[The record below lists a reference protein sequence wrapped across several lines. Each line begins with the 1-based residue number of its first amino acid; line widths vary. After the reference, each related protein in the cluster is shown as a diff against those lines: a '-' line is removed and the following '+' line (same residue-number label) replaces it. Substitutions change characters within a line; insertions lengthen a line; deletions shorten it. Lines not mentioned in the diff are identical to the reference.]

1 VSAASPDEAWATALE
16 VARLLAVA
24 PHALGGVHVRAAPG
38 PARTAFGKML
48 ERVLLRGAPVKRVPA
63 GIGEDRLIGG
73 LDLTATLA
81 AGRPVA
87 ERGVLAAADGGVVVL
102 AMAERASG
110 AVASGLARALDT
122 GEVRVERDG
131 VGATLPARVGVVA
144 LDEGL
149 EEETIAAALAERL
162 AFRVDLD
169 GVPPRAAVLPPPEDL
184 AAARALFPSVA
195 IGDGALGALCA
206 AALACGVDSL
216 RASHLAAL
224 AARAR
229 AALAGRGDVAD
240 EDVGRAA
247 ALVLA
252 HRATRL
258 PSADE
263 PEEEAPPEPPSDPP
277 ETPPDDQPSDPSE
290 AQALADRAIEA
301 VEAALPPDLLAR
313 LAAMARA
320 GRGGGGGRKGEG
332 AKTLARGR
340 PVGTRAGDP
349 RRGARLDVVATL
361 RAAAPWQRL
370 RGATPGR
377 VAVRRD
383 DLRVKRMVE
392 PRRATSVFVVDAS
405 GSTALA
411 RLSEAKGA
419 VELLLA
425 DSYVRRDEV
434 ALVAVK
440 GAGAELILP
449 PTRSLAR
456 AKRALTGLPGGGGTP
471 LAAGIDAARLLAD
484 RIARAG
490 AVPLLVFLTDGQA
503 NIARDG
509 TPGREGAARDALASA
524 EALARAGRAVL
535 LVDTSPRPRPQ
546 AREIAERLRARY
558 LALPSG
564 DQRRI
569 AAEVRSERSVLDI

>member
-1 VSAASPDEAWATALE
+1 MSAADAPAAWDAALDA
-16 VARLLAVA
+16 ARLFVVA

-38 PARTAFGKML
+38 PVRTVWTQ
-48 ERVLLRGAPVKRVPA
+48 VLATLLAADAPLKRVPS
-63 GIGEDRLIGG
+63 GIGEDRLLGG

-81 AGRPVA
+81 AGRPVV
-87 ERGVLAAADGGVVVL
+87 ERGVLAAADTGVVVL
-102 AMAERASG
+102 AMAERATGTVSSALG
-110 AVASGLARALDT
+110 RALDS
-122 GEVRVERDG
+122 GEIRVERDG
-131 VGATLPARVGVVA
+131 IGAVLPARIGVVA
-144 LDEGL
+144 LDEGIGD
-149 EEETIAAALAERL
+149 EGIAGGLAERL

-169 GVPPRAAVLPPPEDL
+169 GIAPRDVVVPAREDL
-184 AAARALFPSVA
+184 AAARALFPRVE
-195 IGDGALGALCA
+195 IGDAALGALCGA
-206 AALACGVDSL
+206 AVACGVESL
-216 RASHLAAL
+216 RAAHFAAL
-224 AARAR
+224 AARAC
-229 AALAGRGDVAD
+229 AALDGRDAVVDADVT
-240 EDVGRAA
+240 RAA

-258 PSADE
+258 PT
-263 PEEEAPPEPPSDPP
+263 PEESAEAPPPETSPEPP
-277 ETPPDDQPSDPSE
+277 ETPPDDPPTDPAE
-290 AQALADRAIEA
+290 VETLADRTVEA
-301 VEAALPPDLLAR
+301 VRAVLPPDLLAR

-320 GRGGGGGRKGEG
+320 GRGAGGGRKGDG
-332 AKTLARGR
+332 AKALARGR

-370 RGATPGR
+370 RGAESGR

-383 DLRVKRMVE
+383 DLRIKRLVE
-392 PRRATSVFVVDAS
+392 PRRTTSVFVVDAS

-411 RLSEAKGA
+411 RLAEAKGA

-425 DSYVRRDEV
+425 DAYVRRDEV

-440 GAGAELILP
+440 GRAAELILP

-471 LAAGIDAARLLAD
+471 LAAGIDAARRIAD

-509 TPGREGAARDALASA
+509 TPGREGAGRDALASA
-524 EALARAGRAVL
+524 EALARDDRAAL
-535 LVDTSPRPRPQ
+535 MIDTSPRPRPQ

-558 LALPSG
+558 LTLPSG
-564 DQRRI
+564 DQRAI
-569 AAEVRSERSVLDI
+569 AAAVRRERAARDI